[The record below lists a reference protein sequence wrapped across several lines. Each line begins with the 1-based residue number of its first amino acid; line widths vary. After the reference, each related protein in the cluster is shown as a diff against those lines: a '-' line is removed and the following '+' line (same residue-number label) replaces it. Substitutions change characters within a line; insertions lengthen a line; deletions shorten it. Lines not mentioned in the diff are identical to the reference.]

1 MGAKQRRVVVGLVES
16 RPRQEANIAGV
27 PFFQDFHH
35 LCHVLVCLYCE
46 LENRLDRRTRTC
58 FADSRK
64 DVFLYGIIV
73 PVIPFALQ
81 DRVHV
86 AQAETQHWVSVLLAV
101 YAAALLFFSPIFGIL
116 ADWTNSRRTPLL
128 AGLVIL
134 AGSTLMLCLGR
145 TIPVLVV
152 GRMLQGASAAVVW
165 VVALALLADTVSE
178 EEAGKAMGYVGL
190 ATSLGVLVAP
200 LIGGV
205 VYKRVGYY
213 AVFGVTFAV
222 IAVDI
227 LLRLALIEKKI
238 AQQWLEPDVSGVP
251 HAVTPNDIPLQNLED
266 HRTVAEK
273 NATTSADEAP
283 MNPTKR
289 KLPPI
294 LILLKSRRILVAFWG
309 SMVVAMTMTAIDTTL
324 PLFVNQIFGWD
335 SLGAGLVFLALI
347 APSFVGP
354 VVGHWTDKYGPR
366 WIAASGLLLSVPF
379 WVLLRFV
386 DRDNT
391 GQAVLLC
398 ALLVLLGAATT
409 LVMISLMAEFSKVC
423 DAKVRQ
429 EPDVFAGKSAYA
441 QSYSIF
447 NFSWSLGS
455 LVGPLVSAAV
465 RSAAGWKT
473 MTWTMAIFCAV
484 GILPTFLYSGGVV
497 TRSKR
502 PSSNSGGVLG
512 DENT

>member
-1 MGAKQRRVVVGLVES
+1 MKWGLK
-16 RPRQEANIAGV
+16 RPASDRAV
-27 PFFQDFHH
+27 PVPGKKPI
-35 LCHVLVCLYCE
+35 L
-46 LENRLDRRTRTC
+46 LEYRSSKTFIIFSMCWCVFT
-58 FADSRK
+58 

-73 PVIPFALQ
+73 PVIPFALE

-86 AQAETQHWVSVLLAV
+86 AHADTQHWVSVLLAV

-116 ADWTNSRRTPLL
+116 ADWTGSRRTTLL

-134 AGSTLMLCLGR
+134 SGSTLMLCLGK

-152 GRMLQGASAAVVW
+152 GRMLQGASACVVW
-165 VVALALLADTVSE
+165 VVALALIADTVSE

-227 LLRLALIEKKI
+227 VLRLVLIEKKV
-238 AQQWLEPDVSGVP
+238 AQQWLEPDVS
-251 HAVTPNDIPLQNLED
+251 ATTLSAQPNDVPLQVLNESGK
-266 HRTVAEK
+266 VAEK
-273 NATTSADEAP
+273 NAAGSTAGPPEHPA
-283 MNPTKR
+283 KR
-289 KLPPI
+289 KLPPM

-309 SMVVAMTMTAIDTTL
+309 TLVVSMTMTAIDTTL

-347 APSFVGP
+347 APSFIGP
-354 VVGHWTDKYGPR
+354 VVGHYTDKYGPR

-379 WVLLRFV
+379 WVLLRFI
-386 DRDNT
+386 DHDNT

-398 ALLVLLGAATT
+398 VLLVLLGGAIT

-423 DAKVRQ
+423 DVKVRQ
-429 EPDVFAGKSAYA
+429 EPDLFAGKSAYA
-441 QSYSIF
+441 QSYSLF
-447 NFSWSLGS
+447 NFSWALGS
-455 LVGPLVSAAV
+455 LLGPLISAAV
-465 RSAAGWKT
+465 RSSAGWKT
-473 MTWTMAIFCAV
+473 MTWTMAVFCAV
-484 GILPTFLYSGGVV
+484 GILPTFLYSGGVI

-502 PSSNSGGVLG
+502 PHRNGEGVLG
-512 DENT
+512 DENI

>member
-1 MGAKQRRVVVGLVES
+1 MKWRLKKDASNRVGRNPGSKPML
-16 RPRQEANIAGV
+16 
-27 PFFQDFHH
+27 
-35 LCHVLVCLYCE
+35 
-46 LENRLDRRTRTC
+46 LEYRSSKTFII
-58 FADSRK
+58 FAMCWCVFT

-81 DRVHV
+81 NRVHV
-86 AQAETQHWVSVLLAV
+86 AHADTQHWVSVLLAV
-101 YAAALLFFSPIFGIL
+101 YAAALLFFSPIFGVL
-116 ADWTNSRRTPLL
+116 ADWLNSRRTTLL

-134 AGSTLMLCLGR
+134 TGSTLMLCLGR

-152 GRMLQGASAAVVW
+152 GRMLQGASASVVW
-165 VVALALLADTVSE
+165 VVALALMADTVSE
-178 EEAGKAMGYVGL
+178 EESGKAMGYVGL

-222 IAVDI
+222 IAVDVV
-227 LLRLALIEKKI
+227 LRLALIEKKV
-238 AQQWLEPDVSGVP
+238 AQKWLEPDASSSTLSAQPSDV
-251 HAVTPNDIPLQNLED
+251 PLQVVVDESQ
-266 HRTVAEK
+266 TIAEK
-273 NATTSADEAP
+273 NAAGNNTEPPVQPA
-283 MNPTKR
+283 KR
-289 KLPPI
+289 KLPTI

-309 SMVVAMTMTAIDTTL
+309 SMVVAMTMTAIDATL

-354 VVGHWTDKYGPR
+354 VVGHYTDKYGPR
-366 WIAASGLLLSVPF
+366 WIAASGLLLSVPL
-379 WVLLRFV
+379 WVLLRFIEH
-386 DRDNT
+386 DNT
-391 GQAVLLC
+391 GQKVLLC
-398 ALLVLLGAATT
+398 VLLVLLGGAIT

-429 EPDVFAGKSAYA
+429 EPNLFAGKSVYA

-447 NFSWSLGS
+447 NSAWSCGS
-455 LVGPLVSAAV
+455 LLGPLIAAAI
-465 RSAAGWKT
+465 RSGAGWKT
-473 MTWTMAIFCAV
+473 MTWTMAIFSAV
-484 GILPTFLYSGGVV
+484 GILPTFLYSGGVI

-502 PSSNSGGVLG
+502 AHRSGEGMMRDG
-512 DENT
+512 AA

>member
-1 MGAKQRRVVVGLVES
+1 MKWRLKKDASNRVGRNRGSKPML
-16 RPRQEANIAGV
+16 
-27 PFFQDFHH
+27 
-35 LCHVLVCLYCE
+35 
-46 LENRLDRRTRTC
+46 LEYRSSKTFII
-58 FADSRK
+58 FAMCWCVFT

-81 DRVHV
+81 NRVHV
-86 AQAETQHWVSVLLAV
+86 AHADTQHWVSVLLAV
-101 YAAALLFFSPIFGIL
+101 YAAALLFFSPIFGVL
-116 ADWTNSRRTPLL
+116 ADWLNSRRTTLL

-134 AGSTLMLCLGR
+134 TGSTLMLCLGR

-152 GRMLQGASAAVVW
+152 GRMLQGASASVVW
-165 VVALALLADTVSE
+165 VVALALMADTVSE
-178 EEAGKAMGYVGL
+178 EESGKAMGYVGL

-222 IAVDI
+222 IAVDVV
-227 LLRLALIEKKI
+227 LRLALIEKKV
-238 AQQWLEPDVSGVP
+238 AQKWLEPDASTSTLSAQPSDV
-251 HAVTPNDIPLQNLED
+251 PLQVVVDESQ
-266 HRTVAEK
+266 TIAEK
-273 NATTSADEAP
+273 NAAGNNTEPPVQPA
-283 MNPTKR
+283 KR
-289 KLPPI
+289 KLPTI

-309 SMVVAMTMTAIDTTL
+309 SMVVAMTMTAIDATL

-354 VVGHWTDKYGPR
+354 VVGHYTDKYGPR

-379 WVLLRFV
+379 WVLLRFIEH
-386 DRDNT
+386 DNT
-391 GQAVLLC
+391 GQKVLLC
-398 ALLVLLGAATT
+398 VLLVLLGGAIT

-429 EPDVFAGKSAYA
+429 EPNLFAGKSVYA

-447 NFSWSLGS
+447 NSAWSCGS
-455 LVGPLVSAAV
+455 LLGPLIAAAI
-465 RSAAGWKT
+465 RSGAGWKT
-473 MTWTMAIFCAV
+473 MTWTMAIFSAV
-484 GILPTFLYSGGVV
+484 GILPTFLYSGGVI

-502 PSSNSGGVLG
+502 AHRNGEGMVG
-512 DENT
+512 DGDA